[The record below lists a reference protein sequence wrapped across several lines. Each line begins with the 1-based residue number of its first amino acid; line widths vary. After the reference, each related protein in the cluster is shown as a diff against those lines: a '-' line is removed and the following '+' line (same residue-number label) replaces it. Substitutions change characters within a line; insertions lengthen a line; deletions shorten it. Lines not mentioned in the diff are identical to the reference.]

1 MARYSGPVCRL
12 CRREGNKLF
21 LKGERCYMAK
31 CTVERRAGAPGD
43 KKRAVRSKF
52 TEYGIQLREK
62 QKVRRIYGVLERQ
75 FRNYFEDAERMKG
88 VAGENLLFLLERR
101 FDNIIFRMGF
111 ASSRREARQLVRHGH
126 FAVNG
131 SKVDIP
137 SYIVKPGDTI
147 EVREGSRD
155 MEEIKASVES
165 AAQRQIPTWLE
176 LNAEEMKG
184 KVVRNPV
191 REDIDVPIQEQ
202 LIVEFY
208 SR

>member
-1 MARYSGPVCRL
+1 
-12 CRREGNKLF
+12 
-21 LKGERCYMAK
+21 MAK

-75 FRNYFEDAERMKG
+75 FRNYFEDAERTKG
-88 VAGENLLFLLERR
+88 VTGENLLFLLERR
-101 FDNIIFRMGF
+101 LDNVIFRMGF
-111 ASSRREARQLVRHGH
+111 AASRRESRQLVRHGH

-131 SKVDIP
+131 HKVDIP
-137 SYIVKPGDTI
+137 SYIVKPGETI
-147 EVREGSRD
+147 EVREGSKGI
-155 MEEIKASVES
+155 EEIKTSVAS
-165 AAQRQIPTWLE
+165 ATQRQIPAWLE

-184 KVVRNPV
+184 KVLRNPA